1 MMMMSDSI
9 KSVQVVVLAA
19 DVCSLGYVTLI
30 MRLIWYSDWAIIQQ
44 TFKHSP
50 PATSV
55 LLPLLARMYKKQE
68 VKMEV
73 ILPSI

>member
-1 MMMMSDSI
+1 MMMSESI
-9 KSVQVVVLAA
+9 KSVQVVLVPA

-50 PATSV
+50 PGHFSAAAPAGQNV
-55 LLPLLARMYKKQE
+55 
-68 VKMEV
+68 
-73 ILPSI
+73 

>member
-1 MMMMSDSI
+1 MMMSDSI

-44 TFKHSP
+44 TFKHR
-50 PATSV
+50 ATSV
-55 LLPLLARMYKKQE
+55 LARMYKKQE

>member
-9 KSVQVVVLAA
+9 KSVQVVLVPA

-50 PATSV
+50 PGHFSAAAAAGQNV
-55 LLPLLARMYKKQE
+55 
-68 VKMEV
+68 
-73 ILPSI
+73 

>member
-1 MMMMSDSI
+1 MMMMSGSI
-9 KSVQVVVLAA
+9 KSVQVVVVPA

-50 PATSV
+50 PGHFSAAAAAGQNV
-55 LLPLLARMYKKQE
+55 
-68 VKMEV
+68 
-73 ILPSI
+73 

>member
-1 MMMMSDSI
+1 MMMSDSI
-9 KSVQVVVLAA
+9 KSVQVVLVPALPA

-50 PATSV
+50 SGHFSAAAPAGQNV
-55 LLPLLARMYKKQE
+55 
-68 VKMEV
+68 
-73 ILPSI
+73 